1 VSLSLTPS
9 QLSLCLLSLYL
20 SLSASLSLTL
30 QGQDTVSF
38 ADVMCQMI
46 DMISP
51 DDQHAITLEDLLR
64 PNKIAY
70 SGVLFDA
77 LFNLHKFLRF
87 ETRDPFQEKQKREDI
102 FDSDWDR
109 FAHLEYHRLAAE
121 EEENSY
127 DSNGGTMEI
136 EHHGGGG
143 DAKYGGQDYQGE
155 AAWLI
160 DDEDE
165 DDLLMSRSLEV
176 KGQRNHQQQQYKGGR

>member
-1 VSLSLTPS
+1 
-9 QLSLCLLSLYL
+9 
-20 SLSASLSLTL
+20 
-30 QGQDTVSF
+30 
-38 ADVMCQMI
+38 
-46 DMISP
+46 MISP

-77 LFNLHKFLRF
+77 LFNLHKFMRF
-87 ETRDPFQEKQKREDI
+87 ETRDPFQEKQKRDDM

-127 DSNGGTMEI
+127 DSNGTMEI
-136 EHHGGGG
+136 EQHGGGG
-143 DAKYGGQDYQGE
+143 SESKYHEEGGE
-155 AAWLI
+155 ASWLI

-165 DDLLMSRSLEV
+165 DDLLMSRSLEM
-176 KGQRNHQQQQYKGGR
+176 KGQRNQHQYKGGR